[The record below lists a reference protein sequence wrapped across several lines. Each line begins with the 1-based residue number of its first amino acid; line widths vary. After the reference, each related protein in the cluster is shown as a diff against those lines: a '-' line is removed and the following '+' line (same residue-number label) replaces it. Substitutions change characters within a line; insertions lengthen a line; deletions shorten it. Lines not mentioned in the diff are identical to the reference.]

1 MSFYH
6 FQKYIEYLI
15 YSGHRKGHGVHSP
28 FIFDLVSNH
37 FRNKTPGNVVLS
49 IEKIRRRLEADMR
62 VININDLGAG
72 QTINKQKTRKV
83 SEKARYSSIPRK
95 YGNLL
100 YNLASHFGGEQIIE
114 LGTSFGISTMYMASA
129 DPETTVYTIE
139 GCVECAA
146 IAGDNF
152 HEAGITNIVQY
163 VGSFDS
169 VLPGLS
175 DKGLK
180 PGLVFI
186 DGNHRKEPVL
196 KYFSILSDMS
206 DENTV
211 LVFDD
216 IYYSAEMTEAWN
228 EIRSSK
234 NVSASIDIFRMG
246 MIFFKSNITRNHYR
260 IRY

>member
-1 MSFYH
+1 MSFYNL
-6 FQKYIEYLI
+6 QKYIEYLI

-28 FIFDLVSNH
+28 FIFDLVSNQ
-37 FRNKTPGNVVLS
+37 FRNKTPGSVVLS
-49 IEKIRRRLEADMR
+49 IEKIRKRLEADR
-62 VININDLGAG
+62 RFININDLGAG
-72 QTINKQKTRKV
+72 QTINKTIRKV
-83 SEKARYSSIPRK
+83 SEKARYSSVPRK

-100 YNLASHFGGEQIIE
+100 YNLAAQFGDTQIIE
-114 LGTSFGISTMYMASA
+114 LGTSFGFSAMYMASA
-129 DPETTVYTIE
+129 DPYRTVYTIE
-139 GCVECAA
+139 GCGECAA

-152 HEAGITNIVQY
+152 REAGLSNIVQL

-169 VLPGLS
+169 VLPELS
-175 DKGLK
+175 DKGIR

-196 KYFSILSDMS
+196 KYFSILSGMS

-211 LVFDD
+211 MVLDD

-228 EIRSSK
+228 EIRSQE
-234 NVSASIDIFRMG
+234 NVSASIDVFRMG
-246 MIFFKSNITRNHYR
+246 IIFFKSNITRNHYI